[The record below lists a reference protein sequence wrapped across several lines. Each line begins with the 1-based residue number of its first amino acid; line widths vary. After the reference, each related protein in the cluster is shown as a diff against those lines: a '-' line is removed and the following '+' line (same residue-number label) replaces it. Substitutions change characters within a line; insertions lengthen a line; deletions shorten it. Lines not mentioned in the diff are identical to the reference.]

1 MSFPGM
7 QYQRLYYTGNRC
19 CSQGKTWV
27 LAVGDIAG
35 DCHNDNG
42 SCVEQLKTHLRQRP
56 LELHRRTGTWGEGG
70 WLVTLAKLTQ

>member
-19 CSQGKTWV
+19 CSQGKIWV

-35 DCHNDNG
+35 DCHNDNLG
-42 SCVEQLKTHLRQRP
+42 ATQNS
-56 LELHRRTGTWGEGG
+56 LE
-70 WLVTLAKLTQ
+70 AKAAGASPQDRDVG

>member
-7 QYQRLYYTGNRC
+7 QYQRLYYTGSRC
-19 CSQGKTWV
+19 CSQGKIWV
-27 LAVGDIAG
+27 LAVGD
-35 DCHNDNG
+35 
-42 SCVEQLKTHLRQRP
+42 SRQRP

>member
-27 LAVGDIAG
+27 LAVGEIAG
-35 DCHNDNG
+35 DCHNDNQN
-42 SCVEQLKTHLRQRP
+42 SPE
-56 LELHRRTGTWGEGG
+56 
-70 WLVTLAKLTQ
+70 AKAAGASPQDRDVW